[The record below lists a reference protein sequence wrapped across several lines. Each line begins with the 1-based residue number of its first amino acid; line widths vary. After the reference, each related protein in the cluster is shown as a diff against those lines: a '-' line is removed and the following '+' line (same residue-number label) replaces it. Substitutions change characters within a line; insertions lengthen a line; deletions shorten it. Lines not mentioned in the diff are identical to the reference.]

1 MLFDHGC
8 DAISSMLV
16 GVQVIRMMQ
25 ADDSEIAFYAVF
37 SIIMIPNFVLI
48 WTQYGIGA
56 FHLDVVN
63 PIDEGLP
70 SYQLLGIL
78 GYFLDYSFW
87 RKHHIFTS
95 YNYESLL
102 LFLAIA
108 IFVMI
113 TTAKNVMK

>member
-16 GVQVIRMMQ
+16 GIQVMRIMQ
-25 ADDSEIAFYAVF
+25 IDDSEISFYAVF
-37 SIIMIPNFVLI
+37 FIIMIPNFVLI

-56 FHLDVVN
+56 FHLDVIN

-70 SYQLLGIL
+70 SHQLLGIL

-87 RKHHIFTS
+87 RKHHIFAS
-95 YNYESLL
+95 YNYECLL
-102 LFLAIA
+102 VFLAIA